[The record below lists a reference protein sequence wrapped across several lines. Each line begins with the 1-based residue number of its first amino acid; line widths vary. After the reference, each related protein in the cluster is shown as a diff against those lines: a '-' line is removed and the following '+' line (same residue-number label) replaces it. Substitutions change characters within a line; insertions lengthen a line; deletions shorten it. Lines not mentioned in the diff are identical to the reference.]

1 MRRVVRSFSS
11 SRCPREHSPIRIW
24 ETAVEAYAE
33 LLSRMGRTEEQILAT
48 LREDGPGQF
57 S

>member
-1 MRRVVRSFSS
+1 VKILLKFTLSTGHHH
-11 SRCPREHSPIRIW
+11 PHLGD
-24 ETAVEAYAE
+24 AVEAYAE

-48 LREDGPGQF
+48 LREMAPGQF